1 MLIHKT
7 NVFMDVSE
15 DKYEREFKS
24 LGYRPYEAQKEVAE
38 ESDQVEGE
46 LTKVEIISKLT
57 EKGIKFDSR
66 QSKAKLKELLESPNA
81 E

>member
-15 DKYEREFKS
+15 EKYEREFKS
-24 LGYRPYEAQKEVAE
+24 LGYRPYEVSKEVTE
-38 ESDQVEGE
+38 ETDHEE
-46 LTKVEIISKLT
+46 NEMTKVEIISILT
-57 EKGIKFDSR
+57 DMGIKFDSR
-66 QSKAKLKELLESPNA
+66 ASKAKLQELLESSNA